1 MQMSAH
7 LQDFSNL
14 SAAILV
20 GGLGT
25 RLRAVVADRQKVLA
39 EVNSRPFLTYIL
51 DQLASFGIQNV
62 VLCTGYHAE
71 QVNEIIGNAYKSLRI
86 EYSVENI
93 PLGTAGAIRQALPL
107 LKSDPFL
114 VLNGDSFCEFSL
126 ASLWDLHQKSQAK
139 ATLLLHK
146 AEDTSRYGQ
155 VEIDSKGQVQL
166 FVEKKESG
174 GCGWINAGVYLISR
188 SLIQRIEPGKN
199 ISIEKDI
206 FPNWI
211 GQGLFGFQG
220 QGRFLDIGTPESYAL
235 ADQFFR

>member
-1 MQMSAH
+1 MQMSVH

-20 GGLGT
+20 GGFGT

-39 EVNSRPFLTYIL
+39 EVNNRPFLSYIL
-51 DQLASFGIQNV
+51 DQLASSGIQNV

-71 QVNEIIGNAYKSLRI
+71 QVKEIIGNTYKSLQI
-86 EYSVENI
+86 DYSVEDI
-93 PLGTAGAIRQALPL
+93 PLGTAGAIRQALPI

-126 ASLWDLHQKSQAK
+126 ASLWDFHQESHAR
-139 ATLLLHK
+139 ATLLLQEV
-146 AEDTSRYGQ
+146 EDTSRYGR
-155 VEIDSKGQVQL
+155 VEVDSNGEVKQ
-166 FVEKKESG
+166 FIEKNERG
-174 GCGWINAGVYLISR
+174 GRGWINAGVYLLNQ